1 MKNSLIPISCLLLM
15 ISCNTISQKKIDSI
29 SYPETKKV
37 VQQTI
42 ILAQK
47 LKTLIGGLKM
57 IEVKKLLYGLK
68 PKTKLLLDT

>member
-29 SYPETKKV
+29 RIMKPKRLI
-37 VQQTI
+37 QQTI